1 MRVIYGSLEILVVL
15 VAIVLIF
22 EKGGERCGPFM
33 DKRSK
38 MMMAFSGLAI
48 AVLLNAGL
56 LFDHSLMR
64 FLQEFDFAFF
74 LAFAPF
80 CYGLWSRS
88 SDEA

>member
-1 MRVIYGSLEILVVL
+1 MKTIFGSIEILVVL
-15 VAIVLIF
+15 VAVVFIF
-22 EKGGERCGPFM
+22 ERGGEKCGPFM
-33 DKRSK
+33 ERKAK
-38 MMMAFSGLAI
+38 VMMAIAGLAI
-48 AVLLNAGL
+48 AMLLNAGL

-88 SDEA
+88 NDAA